1 MARVCARTS
10 RLKEEG
16 DRKGGANG
24 RTSLKGIQALKIA
37 KELEDEAEKLS
48 AEFRSMMR

>member
-1 MARVCARTS
+1 MARARARTN

-16 DRKGGANG
+16 GVNG
-24 RTSLKGIQALKIA
+24 RLSSKGIRALKIA

-48 AEFRSMMR
+48 SDFRSMIR